1 MLTANQVIQ
10 SIKRFLHRLRKS
22 ADNERILSSGFSAA
36 REVLRDKK
44 NLDKPLMPRNV
55 KELFRLAR
63 IEMDE
68 LENEIERYYHN
79 PERIRSEA
87 GDAIAYLSGIADTC
101 EREIR
106 GKLDGT
112 V

>member
-1 MLTANQVIQ
+1 MIQ

-44 NLDKPLMPRNV
+44 NIDKPLMPRNV

-79 PERIRSEA
+79 PERIRVVA

>member
-1 MLTANQVIQ
+1 VIR
-10 SIKRFLHRLRKS
+10 SIRLFLHRLRKS

-44 NLDKPLMPRNV
+44 NLDKTLMPRNV

-63 IEMDE
+63 IEMNE

-79 PERIRSEA
+79 PARIRAEC
-87 GDAIAYLSGIADTC
+87 GDLIAYISAIARTC
-101 EREIR
+101 E
-106 GKLDGT
+106 GGNS
-112 V
+112 

>member
-1 MLTANQVIQ
+1 MIQ
-10 SIKRFLHRLRKS
+10 SIKLFLHRLRKS
-22 ADNERILSSGFSAA
+22 ADNERILSSGFNAA

-44 NLDKPLMPRNV
+44 NIDKPLLPRNV
-55 KELFRLAR
+55 KELLRLANG
-63 IEMDE
+63 EMVELIDE
-68 LENEIERYYHN
+68 VDRYYHN

-112 V
+112 A

>member
-1 MLTANQVIQ
+1 MIQ

-22 ADNERILSSGFSAA
+22 ADNERILSSGFRAA

-63 IEMDE
+63 IEMNE
-68 LENEIERYYHN
+68 LDNELVRYYHN
-79 PERIRSEA
+79 PERIRAET
-87 GDAIAYLSGIADTC
+87 GDVIAYLSVIAYTC
-101 EREIR
+101 EREMR
-106 GKLDGT
+106 KYWKLDGT

>member
-1 MLTANQVIQ
+1 MIQ

-36 REVLRDKK
+36 REVLRLDK

-63 IEMDE
+63 IEMNE
-68 LENEIERYYHN
+68 LENEIDRYYHN
-79 PERIRSEA
+79 PERIRAEC
-87 GDAIAYLSGIADTC
+87 GDVIAYLSGIADTC

>member
-1 MLTANQVIQ
+1 MIQ
-10 SIKRFLHRLRKS
+10 SIKRLLHRLRKS
-22 ADNERILSSGFSAA
+22 ADNERILSSGFRAA

-44 NLDKPLMPRNV
+44 NIDKPLLPRNV

-63 IEMDE
+63 IEMNE

-79 PERIRSEA
+79 PERIRAES
-87 GDAIAYLSGIADTC
+87 GDAIAYLSVIADTC

>member
-1 MLTANQVIQ
+1 MIQ

-22 ADNERILSSGFSAA
+22 ADNESILSSGFNAA

-44 NLDKPLMPRNV
+44 NLDKPLLPSNV

-87 GDAIAYLSGIADTC
+87 GDVIAYLSGIADTC
-101 EREIR
+101 EREMR
-106 GKLDGT
+106 KYGKLDGP

>member
-1 MLTANQVIQ
+1 VIQ

-36 REVLRDKK
+36 REVLREKK
-44 NLDKPLMPRNV
+44 NIDKPLMPRNV

-63 IEMDE
+63 IEMNE

-79 PERIRSEA
+79 PERIRAEC
-87 GDAIAYLSGIADTC
+87 GDVIAYISGIADTC

-112 V
+112 G

>member
-1 MLTANQVIQ
+1 MIQ

-22 ADNERILSSGFSAA
+22 ADNERILSSGFRAA

-44 NLDKPLMPRNV
+44 NIDKPLMPRNV

-63 IEMDE
+63 IEMNE

-79 PERIRSEA
+79 PERIRAEC
-87 GDAIAYLSGIADTC
+87 GDVIAYISGIADTC
-101 EREIR
+101 EMDIR